1 MNALLLCKVWSKAIA
16 LIPSAPFKNSE
27 ELALDLINDL
37 QQENLS
43 KKELKL
49 TIAYVA
55 RNFNVIEDLIYI
67 SDRQITQ
74 FKKN

>member
-16 LIPSAPFKNSE
+16 LTSSDRFKNSE
-27 ELALDLINDL
+27 ELALDLINAL

-49 TIAYVA
+49 MIGYVA
-55 RNFNVIEDLIYI
+55 RNFNVIEELIHIYG
-67 SDRQITQ
+67 R
-74 FKKN
+74 